1 VSTAVLFPEVTFEEY
16 LAGEAASEV
25 RHEWVAGRVYAMTGA
40 SERHEL
46 MAALLF
52 RALDPLAA
60 ARGCRLFIGNRKIR
74 LDEVVYYPDVLMV
87 CPGGRPPDRLFERDL
102 SVVVEVLSDS
112 TQRIDRREKALA
124 YAGAPSFERYL
135 LVDPERRWIEVATPG
150 PTGPQWRVY
159 VSGQVIPEL
168 AIDVD
173 VLYDALE
180 ATAVT

>member
-1 VSTAVLFPEVTFEEY
+1 MSSAALFPEVTFEEY

-52 RALDPLAA
+52 RALDPIAA
-60 ARGCRLFIGNRKIR
+60 TRGCRLFIGNRKIK

-87 CPGGRPPDRLFERDL
+87 CPSGRQPDRLFERDL

-112 TQRIDRREKALA
+112 TLRIDRREKALA
-124 YAGAPSFERYL
+124 YAAAPSFERYL
-135 LVDPERRWIEVATPG
+135 LMDPERRWIEVATPG
-150 PTGPQWRVY
+150 PKGPHWQVY
-159 VSGQVIPEL
+159 VGGQVISEL
-168 AIDVD
+168 GIDLD
-173 VLYDALE
+173 GLYDALE
-180 ATAVT
+180 ATALT

>member
-1 VSTAVLFPEVTFEEY
+1 MTFEEY
-16 LAGEAASEV
+16 LAAEAASEI
-25 RHEWVAGRVYAMTGA
+25 RHEWVAGRIYAMTGA

-87 CPGGRPPDRLFERDL
+87 CAGARQPDRLFERDL
-102 SVVVEVLSDS
+102 SVVVEVLTDS

-124 YAGAPSFERYL
+124 YAAAPSFERYL
-135 LVDPERRWIEVATPG
+135 LVDPERRWIEAATPG
-150 PTGPQWRVY
+150 PKGLHWQVY
-159 VSGQVIPEL
+159 VGGQVIPDL
-168 AIDVD
+168 DIDLD
-173 VLYDALE
+173 ALYDALE
-180 ATAVT
+180 ATALT